1 MSLILPSTFE
11 FLTALKSNNNR
22 DWFTKN
28 KAVYQKAHA
37 NLAGFMEDLIVEMK
51 KIDNIENESG
61 KKSLFRIY
69 RDVRFSQNKDPYKTH
84 FGASLTR
91 ATRWLR
97 GGYYIHFEPGNTFIE
112 GGFWQP
118 NKDDLKLI
126 RDELAHNAK
135 PLRSILDEPN
145 FKKAFGE
152 LKGAAL
158 KTAPRGFDKE
168 HPNID
173 LIRYKSFYFEHNFT
187 DEVVLSE
194 DFVFEITKTF
204 LAIRPF
210 FDYMSEVL
218 TRHFDQ

>member
-1 MSLILPSTFE
+1 MSSIQDSTYQ
-11 FLTALKSNNNR
+11 FLKELKENNNR
-22 DWFTKN
+22 EWFTEN
-28 KAVYQKAHA
+28 KSVYQGAHA
-37 NLAGFMEDLIVEMK
+37 NLAEFMEGLIVEMK

-61 KKSLFRIY
+61 KKTLFRIY
-69 RDVRFSQNKDPYKTH
+69 RDVRFSQNKSPYKTH

-97 GGYYIHFEPGNTFIE
+97 GGYYLHFEPGNTFVAC
-112 GGFWQP
+112 GFWQP

-126 RDELAHNAK
+126 RDELAHDAK
-135 PLRSILDEPN
+135 PLRAILEDSN
-145 FKKAFGE
+145 FKKVFGE
-152 LKGAAL
+152 LKGEAV

-173 LIRYKSFYFEHNFT
+173 LIRHKSFYFEHSFN
-187 DEVVLSE
+187 DVEVLSE
-194 DFVFEITKTF
+194 DFVFEVTKTF

-218 TRHFDQ
+218 TRHFED

>member
-1 MSLILPSTFE
+1 MSTIQLSTYQ
-11 FLTALKSNNNR
+11 FLEVLKENNNR
-22 DWFTKN
+22 DWFTEN
-28 KAVYQKAHA
+28 KSVYQKAHA
-37 NLAGFMEDLIVEMK
+37 NLADFMEGLIVEMK

-97 GGYYIHFEPGNTFIE
+97 GGYYIHFEPGNTFIAC
-112 GGFWQP
+112 GFWQP

-126 RDELAHNAK
+126 RDELAHNATR
-135 PLRSILDEPN
+135 LRTILEEPN
-145 FKKAFGE
+145 FKKEFGE
-152 LKGAAL
+152 LKGDAL

-173 LIRYKSFYFEHNFT
+173 LIRYKSFYFEHAFK
-187 DEVVLSE
+187 DEEALSE
-194 DFVFEITKTF
+194 DFVFEVTKTF

-218 TRHFDQ
+218 TRPFNE